1 MKKVLVTGSEGFIG
15 SHLVEHLVKK
25 NYRVKAFVLYN
36 SLSNIGWLSSLDKN
50 ILNKIEIYFGDIR
63 DLKNLSKSFNG
74 IEYVFHLAALIG
86 IPYSYTSPKSYIDT
100 NIIGTYN
107 ILECCLNYKIKKLI
121 TTSTSEVYG
130 SALKIPIDE
139 NHKLQAQSP
148 YSASKIGAD
157 KLTESYIKSFGLKA
171 IIVRP
176 FNTYGPRQS
185 TRAIIPT
192 IITQALKTNIIE
204 IGSIYPK
211 REFNYVLDVC
221 SAFEKIIKNN
231 KLIGQEVNVCSGK
244 SISIIDLIK
253 LISKIMEK
261 NITIKRKKNRE
272 RPKNSEVNNLV
283 GSNKKLLK
291 NIKQK
296 NTTSLNQGLKKTIEW
311 FSDKKNL
318 NKYRLDEYNI

>member
-1 MKKVLVTGSEGFIG
+1 
-15 SHLVEHLVKK
+15 
-25 NYRVKAFVLYN
+25 
-36 SLSNIGWLSSLDKN
+36 LDKN

-74 IEYVFHLAALIG
+74 VEYVFHLAALIG
-86 IPYSYTSPKSYIDT
+86 IPYSYTSTKSYIDT

-148 YSASKIGAD
+148 YSATKIGAD

-192 IITQALKTNIIE
+192 IITQALKKSVIE

-211 REFNYVLDVC
+211 REFNYVQDVC
-221 SAFEKIIKNN
+221 AVFEKMIKNN
-231 KLIGQEVNVCSGK
+231 KLNGQEVNVCSGK
-244 SISIIDLIK
+244 SISIINLIK
-253 LISKIMEK
+253 LISKIMGK
-261 NITIKRKKNRE
+261 SLKIKKIKNRE
-272 RPKNSEVNNLV
+272 RPKNSEVNNLI

-291 NIKQK
+291 NLNHK
-296 NTTSLNQGLKKTIEW
+296 NITNLYEGLKKTIEW
-311 FSDKKNL
+311 FADKKNL
-318 NKYRLDEYNI
+318 NKYTLDKYSI